1 MIIIAALGFIYIW
14 KNCTKIREGL
24 YPCQPN
30 DWTGGASQCCPVR
43 DGKYSDLREGGA
55 SQLGQA
61 IADWCKNPTFITGS
75 ENHDARMAFGCD
87 SETKQTLGPPY
98 ENGVLCYPGAP
109 PLQCDE
115 NAWENNGCDKI
126 FDQEAQKGIGQFYPL
141 NANSQWAMVVAGT
154 AAKCNYAPE
163 AYPRQLALGLDTN
176 FCEGVTADDEHVS
189 QCKNSNPWDRSHRQ
203 GGYHI
208 VANMDQDGDNQSL
221 AAYLQTQGF
230 GSVCNFGDGTYGRD
244 NTLKTGNCPPPQTC
258 TQGTYANP
266 SPGAYDGT
274 QSDFQE
280 QCCVAGRDGDD
291 ECRDKADGTPCT
303 GGEEVHYNT
312 GGADKVAPPFLDS
325 NCMNSTAAPN
335 CPVSDR
341 KCKNGYCCSR
351 NACQTCSTPPLFSCC
366 RGRNAGDFKMD
377 GVPNVEYPA
386 TWPPPGGE
394 NNSTFGGICGLD
406 GGGLLNDTGENYTDF
421 DLAQTLQF
429 CGSHDTQGINSGAC
443 FGYAWG
449 GPGGGSGAGQGSRPG
464 TWYQQGDSEKCCTD
478 NPLPSTPCSCGDW
491 GLCTASSG
499 TCGPGT
505 RTRTCTPA
513 TGDGTSCSQ
522 MGGTSQSCTVKCQ
535 NCPYSAFSDPVV
547 PGKTGSPCLSA
558 GGTLNPGGSCSL
570 ACAPGYT
577 PSTST
582 YKCSTEG
589 TLSGVLPTCTKKKCT
604 VLGFNKFVIPD
615 STKTTPCEVGKVLET
630 GETCYVTCEQGY
642 EAASGSGVY
651 SCSSNGTYTP
661 GNLTCKKKL
670 CPPIPKFNTNTMV
683 GGPDP
688 PCTQGEQLAPTQTCN
703 ISCKAAYNSTG
714 SGTYTCGPDA
724 TFTTHSTLQCSAKT
738 CVIPP
743 FGDGIIAGPTP
754 SCKVGEKLA
763 EGANCNV
770 MCKTGYTH
778 TGSGVYSCSEDGQL
792 TEASLSCTPPNP
804 TCALDFKCPVN
815 QHLKN
820 PLPTTPCASSTCV
833 AGDCCIDNPQCS
845 TLKSCNAGRRFKQ
858 NHENI
863 ICPGANCEDTDC
875 CEAIPQPTCQGYPCP
890 THYSILADADTIKC
904 AGATC
909 QDPECCVAKSK
920 PTCVDDP
927 ILCPQGYDSKPNIE
941 DITCKGYQCNAADC
955 CIGRPPTPPPPNII
969 DVTQASRIDNRK
981 WINNT
986 QRIRKFNVEDD
997 RHQTMVQSDPSF
1009 YYDDF
1014 EIRGG
1019 RYRGDNAY
1027 PPTTIIVSDDRE
1039 LELPWRDNDRLY

>member
-1 MIIIAALGFIYIW
+1 M
-14 KNCTKIREGL
+14 
-24 YPCQPN
+24 
-30 DWTGGASQCCPVR
+30 GA
-43 DGKYSDLREGGA
+43 
-55 SQLGQA
+55 
-61 IADWCKNPTFITGS
+61 
-75 ENHDARMAFGCD
+75 
-87 SETKQTLGPPY
+87 
-98 ENGVLCYPGAP
+98 
-109 PLQCDE
+109 
-115 NAWENNGCDKI
+115 
-126 FDQEAQKGIGQFYPL
+126 
-141 NANSQWAMVVAGT
+141 
-154 AAKCNYAPE
+154 
-163 AYPRQLALGLDTN
+163 
-176 FCEGVTADDEHVS
+176 
-189 QCKNSNPWDRSHRQ
+189 
-203 GGYHI
+203 
-208 VANMDQDGDNQSL
+208 
-221 AAYLQTQGF
+221 
-230 GSVCNFGDGTYGRD
+230 
-244 NTLKTGNCPPPQTC
+244 
-258 TQGTYANP
+258 
-266 SPGAYDGT
+266 
-274 QSDFQE
+274 
-280 QCCVAGRDGDD
+280 
-291 ECRDKADGTPCT
+291 
-303 GGEEVHYNT
+303 
-312 GGADKVAPPFLDS
+312 
-325 NCMNSTAAPN
+325 
-335 CPVSDR
+335 
-341 KCKNGYCCSR
+341 
-351 NACQTCSTPPLFSCC
+351 
-366 RGRNAGDFKMD
+366 
-377 GVPNVEYPA
+377 
-386 TWPPPGGE
+386 
-394 NNSTFGGICGLD
+394 
-406 GGGLLNDTGENYTDF
+406 
-421 DLAQTLQF
+421 
-429 CGSHDTQGINSGAC
+429 
-443 FGYAWG
+443 
-449 GPGGGSGAGQGSRPG
+449 
-464 TWYQQGDSEKCCTD
+464 
-478 NPLPSTPCSCGDW
+478 
-491 GLCTASSG
+491 
-499 TCGPGT
+499 
-505 RTRTCTPA
+505 
-513 TGDGTSCSQ
+513 
-522 MGGTSQSCTVKCQ
+522 GTSQSCTVKCQ
-535 NCPYSAFSDPVV
+535 NCPYNAFSDPVV

-589 TLSGVLPTCTKKKCT
+589 TFSGVLPTCTKKKCPP
-604 VLGFNKFVIPD
+604 VPSLNSFVIPD

-642 EAASGSGVY
+642 EAASGRATY
-651 SCSSNGTYTP
+651 SCSSNGTYTT

-688 PCTQGEQLAPTQTCN
+688 PCTPSEQLAPGKKCN

-743 FGDGIIAGPTP
+743 FGDGIIAGPP
-754 SCKVGEKLA
+754 RSCKVGEKLA
-763 EGANCNV
+763 EGTNCNV
-770 MCKTGYTH
+770 MCKPGYTPSH
-778 TGSGVYSCSEDGQL
+778 SGVYSCSEDGQL

-955 CIGRPPTPPPPNII
+955 CIGRPPTPPPPNITDI
-969 DVTQASRIDNRK
+969 TKTRKIDNRK

-986 QRIRKFNVEDD
+986 QRIRKFNVVDD

-1019 RYRGDNAY
+1019 RFRGDNAY